1 MANWDT
7 VFRYESEAAG
17 GGDFEELQVRRNSGG
32 LQFRVVVA
40 TDDDDADAETLWTS
54 DKDLAAGD
62 IIEALEEFVNER
74 DLPPETLKEAAEEL
88 EPFLTAAEGKAVA
101 ARLDD

>member
-17 GGDFEELQVRRNSGG
+17 GSDFEELQVRRTSGG

-40 TDDDDADAETLWTS
+40 TEDDDADGETLWTS

-62 IIEALEEFVNER
+62 IVEALEEFVIER
-74 DLPPETLKEAAEEL
+74 DLPPDTIKEAAEEL

-101 ARLDD
+101 ARLEE